1 MLHAIQIIA
10 ERKIA
15 QAIQN
20 GELAV
25 EGWQNR
31 PLPLDDD
38 QHVPPELR
46 MAYKLLKNAGYLPP
60 EIEARKEIQQLEELI
75 AATDDEHERLR
86 QMKKLQVLCLKCNTM
101 RQRPIHIEEGDYHRR
116 VVERLSVSPGP
127 STRKGG

>member
-1 MLHAIQIIA
+1 MPNAIQIIA

-31 PLPLDDD
+31 PLPLEDE
-38 QHVPPELR
+38 QHIPPDLR

-60 EIEARKEIQQLEELI
+60 EIEAKKEIQQLEELI
-75 AATDDEHERLR
+75 VATEDEHERLR
-86 QMKKLQVLCLKCNTM
+86 QLQKLNVLRLRCNTM
-101 RQRPIHIEEGDYHRR
+101 RQRPIHVEEGEYHRK
-116 VVERLSVSPGP
+116 VVERLTVAPRRDAP
-127 STRKGG
+127 PK

>member
-1 MLHAIQIIA
+1 MPNAIQIIA

-31 PLPLDDD
+31 PLPLEDE
-38 QHVPPELR
+38 QHIPPDLR

-60 EIEARKEIQQLEELI
+60 EIEAKKEIQQLEELI
-75 AATDDEHERLR
+75 AATEDEHERLR
-86 QMKKLQVLCLKCNTM
+86 QLQKLNVLRLRCNTM
-101 RQRPIHIEEGDYHRR
+101 RQRPIHVEEGEYHRK
-116 VVERLSVSPGP
+116 VVERLTVAPRPNLPG
-127 STRKGG
+127 G

>member
-1 MLHAIQIIA
+1 MLSAIQIIA

-31 PLPLDDD
+31 PLPDDD
-38 QHVPPELR
+38 VHVPPELR

-60 EIEARKEIQQLEELI
+60 EIEAKKEIQQLEELI
-75 AATDDEHERLR
+75 AATGDEHERLR
-86 QMKKLQVLCLKCNTM
+86 QMKKLQALCLKCNTM
-101 RQRPIHIEEGDYHRR
+101 RQRPIHVEEGDYHRK
-116 VVERLSVSPGP
+116 VVERIPVVRRPDP
-127 STRKGG
+127 AKK

>member
-1 MLHAIQIIA
+1 MPNAIQIIA

-31 PLPLDDD
+31 PLPLEDE
-38 QHVPPELR
+38 QHIPPDLR

-60 EIEARKEIQQLEELI
+60 EIEAKKEIQQLEELI
-75 AATDDEHERLR
+75 AATEDEHERLR
-86 QMKKLQVLCLKCNTM
+86 QLQKLNVLRLRCNTM
-101 RQRPIHIEEGDYHRR
+101 RQRPIHVEEGEYHRK
-116 VVERLSVSPGP
+116 VVERLTVAPRRDAP
-127 STRKGG
+127 PK